1 MIVKRKVGIIAVVA
15 LLCLLAG
22 AGYWLGTYKQRELRF
37 RTVNVDIPDD
47 YQDICYGSDTAQL
60 TIYMFSTYGCRH
72 CRNFLMLDLPYVR
85 QRYVDSGL
93 VRFVIKP
100 IEPTED
106 KDMLSALQL
115 AVCMNQNGTFDDI
128 NELLLT
134 EPSAV
139 YTEEFK
145 TLVDD
150 IINGNRELA
159 ECLVSNDFAYIRQN
173 NALFDKLGSKGT
185 PIFVVGDHLYRG
197 HRKIEQFCHI
207 VEYELN
213 RNK

>member
-1 MIVKRKVGIIAVVA
+1 MKRRILLISA
-15 LLCLLAG
+15 LLVLCVLAFV
-22 AGYWLGTYKQRELRF
+22 GYRLGTKSQRELRF
-37 RTVNVDIPDD
+37 RNVNVEIADGDLDI
-47 YQDICYGSDTAQL
+47 IYGSDTAQL

-100 IEPTED
+100 IELAED

-197 HRKIEQFCHI
+197 HRKIEQFCRI

>member
-1 MIVKRKVGIIAVVA
+1 MIVKRKVRIVAVVA

-22 AGYWLGTYKQRELRF
+22 AGYWLGTHKQRELRF

-72 CRNFLMLDLPYVR
+72 CRNFLMLDLPYII

-100 IEPTED
+100 IEIAED
-106 KDMLSALQL
+106 PDMLSALQL
-115 AVCMNQNGTFDDI
+115 AVCMNQNGNFDDI

-134 EPSAV
+134 EPTAV
-139 YTEEFK
+139 YTDDFRQ
-145 TLVDD
+145 LIDD
-150 IINGNRELA
+150 IMNGNPELA
-159 ECLVSNDFAYIRQN
+159 ECLVSSDFAYIKQN
-173 NALFDKLGSKGT
+173 NALFDRLGSKGT
-185 PIFVVGDHLYRG
+185 PIFVIGDHLYRG
-197 HRKIEQFCHI
+197 HRKIEQFCRI

-213 RNK
+213 RIK

>member
-1 MIVKRKVGIIAVVA
+1 MVQEKLKMLISA
-15 LLCLLAG
+15 LLVLCVLAFV
-22 AGYWLGTYKQRELRF
+22 GYRLGTKSQRELRF
-37 RTVNVDIPDD
+37 RNVNVEIADGDLDI
-47 YQDICYGSDTAQL
+47 IYGSDTAQL

-100 IEPTED
+100 IELAED

-197 HRKIEQFCHI
+197 HRKIEQFCRI

>member
-1 MIVKRKVGIIAVVA
+1 MKRRILLISA
-15 LLCLLAG
+15 LLVLCALAFV
-22 AGYWLGTYKQRELRF
+22 GYRLGTKDQRELRF
-37 RTVNVDIPDD
+37 RTVNVAIPDD
-47 YQDICYGSDTAQL
+47 FQDICYGSDSAKL
-60 TIYMFSTYGCRH
+60 TVYMFSTYGCKH

-100 IEPTED
+100 IEPTENQ
-106 KDMLSALQL
+106 DMMSALQL

-197 HRKIEQFCHI
+197 HRKIEQFCRI
-207 VEYELN
+207 IEYELD

>member
-1 MIVKRKVGIIAVVA
+1 MKRRILLISA
-15 LLCLLAG
+15 LLVLCVLAFV
-22 AGYWLGTYKQRELRF
+22 GYRLGTKSQRELRF
-37 RTVNVDIPDD
+37 RNVNVEIADGDLDI
-47 YQDICYGSDTAQL
+47 IYGSDTAQL

-197 HRKIEQFCHI
+197 HRKIEQFCRI